1 MKIMHII
8 GTLDPDAG
16 GPPTVATRL
25 AAAQAAEGHDVSI
38 VHASPHLTEQAII
51 KLTAGVPGFRN
62 VLVRSVDPG
71 SGLDSITAR
80 PARIALRRLIDFD
93 HFVHL
98 HGIWEPVLRAAGL
111 VADEVGARY
120 CVTPHGMLDPW
131 SLRRHAFK
139 KRIAMRL
146 GYRRMLVHAAFI
158 HALNAEEA
166 RLMTPLSLGRPAEI
180 IPNGIF
186 LDELSVAPPPGTFR
200 AAYPELGDAPYVLF
214 LSRLHEKKG
223 LDYLAD
229 AFAMVA
235 DTHPNVRL
243 VVAGPDGGA
252 RADFVSRIEQA
263 GVRDH
268 VVLTGSLY
276 GADKY
281 GAMIDATCFCLP
293 SRQEGFS
300 VAIIEALACGLPVVV
315 SENCHFDEVDT
326 AGAGRV
332 VRLEAEAIATAL
344 RGMLTN
350 DATRR
355 EMAERGKALVRD
367 KYTWPRIAQMTIA
380 AYSRAGR
387 SA

>member
-16 GPPTVATRL
+16 GPPMVATRL
-25 AAAQAAEGHDVSI
+25 AAAQGAAGHDVTI
-38 VHASPHLTEQAII
+38 VHAAPHLTEQAII
-51 KLTAGVPGFRN
+51 SLTNGVPGFRN

-71 SGLDSITAR
+71 TGLDKLTAR
-80 PARIALRRLIDFD
+80 PARRALAQLITKD

-98 HGIWEPVLRAAGL
+98 HGIWEPVLRAGGL
-111 VADEVGARY
+111 VADDIGAPY
-120 CVTPHGMLDPW
+120 TVTPHGMLDPW
-131 SLRRHAFK
+131 SLRQHAFK
-139 KRIAMRL
+139 KRLAMRL

-158 HALNAEEA
+158 HALNNEEA
-166 RLMTPLSLGRPAEI
+166 RLMKPLSLGRPSEV

-186 LDELSVAPPPGTFR
+186 LDELAVTPPAGTFR
-200 AAYPELGDAPYVLF
+200 TAHPQLGDAQFVLF

-235 DTHPNVRL
+235 ETHPHVKL

-252 RADFVSRIEQA
+252 RADFISRIEQA
-263 GVRDH
+263 GIRDR
-268 VVLTGSLY
+268 VLLVGPLY
-276 GADKY
+276 AADKY

-315 SENCHFDEVDT
+315 SENCHFEEIDT

-350 DATRR
+350 EATRL
-355 EMAERGKALVRD
+355 EMSERGRRLVHEN
-367 KYTWPRIAQMTIA
+367 YTWPQIAQMTIA
-380 AYSRAGR
+380 AYERAWNQR
-387 SA
+387 